1 MVRPGFPANLM
12 LGGLVTWLRGDARPL
27 SSKDLSQAISF
38 ARITLVVGLVFLHY
52 GSYPNSKVTPF
63 HGLDVNEHQ
72 LATAINSFVLF
83 CFFSVVPLLSLMSG
97 WLFFGFDEKNAA
109 SALFERA
116 RRRFTSL
123 YLPLVFW
130 NALFFAILFTLYR
143 LVPEHAL
150 LREMNIDFAT
160 APRRGYVN
168 AVFGITSQPV
178 GFQFWFVRDLFV
190 TALFSPLLWI
200 AMKRAPLAG
209 VVVLGT
215 CWIADFDLPIF
226 FRPDVPFF
234 FFLGGLVRTRGVP
247 LEIGRQATTALGTTY
262 LVLMLLRTLA
272 PYVFDGAGE
281 TAEELLLAATR
292 ATRLIGALACWGLF
306 QRVALTEV
314 GARVAR
320 FGSLAFFLHA
330 VHYPFL
336 EEAKIL
342 LWGYLPA
349 ETDAWMLFH
358 YLCSVVVTVAFGV
371 GSGFLLARWWPAAFA
386 LMNGGRDPAAARPS
400 DRDRPVTP
408 KLAPRLTDRAP
419 A

>member
-1 MVRPGFPANLM
+1 MLDAFVR
-12 LGGLVTWLRGDARPL
+12 WLRGDARPL

-52 GSYPNSKVTPF
+52 GSYPNSKVSPF
-63 HGLDVNEHQ
+63 HGLDVNGHQ
-72 LATAINSFVLF
+72 IATAINSFVLF

-109 SALFERA
+109 PALFERA

-130 NALFFAILFTLYR
+130 NALFFAILYAMYR
-143 LVPEHAL
+143 LVPEHPL
-150 LREMNIDFAT
+150 LREINIDFAT
-160 APRRGYVN
+160 APRRAYAN
-168 AVFGITSQPV
+168 AIFGITSQPV

-190 TALFSPLLWI
+190 TALFSPVLWI
-200 AMKRAPLAG
+200 AMKRAPFAA

-215 CWIADFDLPIF
+215 VWLADLDPPIF

-234 FFLGGLVRTRGVP
+234 FLLGGLVRTRSVS
-247 LEIGRQATTALGTTY
+247 LEIGREATTALGVAY
-262 LVLMLLRTLA
+262 LVLMFLRTLA
-272 PYVFDGAGE
+272 PYLFDGAGE
-281 TAEELLLAATR
+281 IAEELLLAATR

-306 QRVALTEV
+306 QRVALTRV

-336 EEAKIL
+336 EATKIS
-342 LWGYLPA
+342 LWRYLPA
-349 ETDAWMLFH
+349 ETDAWMVVH
-358 YLCSVVVTVAFGV
+358 YVVSVVVTVAFGV
-371 GSGFLLARWWPAAFA
+371 GVGYLLARWWPAAFA
-386 LMNGGRDPAAARPS
+386 LMNGGREPTTSRPKEREQS
-400 DRDRPVTP
+400 TTP
-408 KLAPRLTDRAP
+408 RIAPRLTDRAP